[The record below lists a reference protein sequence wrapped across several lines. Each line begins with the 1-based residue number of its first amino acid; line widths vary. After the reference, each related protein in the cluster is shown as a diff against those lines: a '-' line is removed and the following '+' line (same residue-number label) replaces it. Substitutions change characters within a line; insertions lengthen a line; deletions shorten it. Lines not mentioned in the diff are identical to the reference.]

1 MSKFV
6 RVRTELRDLT
16 MVKQALDDLKVQYR
30 ENHRFTHVWSGYTG
44 TLPLVVT
51 TRGATFALRSTDAG
65 AYEAVG
71 DDMQMGSV
79 RALLQQVQQR
89 YAYHR
94 VRSEMEK
101 AGFDLVDEKTGADKV
116 IRLTVRRWADE

>member
-16 MVKQALDDLKVQYR
+16 IVKRALDDLKVKYQ
-30 ENHRFTHVWSGYTG
+30 EDHRFTHVWSGLSG
-44 TLPLVVT
+44 TLPLVVQM
-51 TRGATFALRSTDAG
+51 RGATFGLRPTESG
-65 AYEAVG
+65 AFEVVG

-79 RALLQQVQQR
+79 RTLLQQVQQR

-94 VRSEMEK
+94 VRSEMEL
-101 AGFDLVDEKTGADKV
+101 AGFDLVDEKVGTDKV